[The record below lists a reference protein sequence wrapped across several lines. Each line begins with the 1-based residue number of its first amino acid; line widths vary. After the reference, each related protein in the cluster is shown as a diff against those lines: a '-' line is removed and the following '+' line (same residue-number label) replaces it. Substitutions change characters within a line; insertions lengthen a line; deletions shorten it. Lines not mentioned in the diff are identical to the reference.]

1 MVDRLADLHIE
12 ITDEPNDI
20 SSNQGNQEIAEHM
33 KKYGPIKEELAA
45 IVRNVKEIEKL
56 KDKDRT
62 VAKERD
68 RQEIMEKLEKL
79 MSETTKKGRTIKAM
93 LDQIKSSNV
102 EYKKKNGNSAKAQAR
117 ENLYTSN
124 IRRFH
129 SVMNDYNTA
138 SYDFKQGL
146 QERTRRQLK
155 IVDSKITDEEV
166 EKIVA
171 SGNAQNVI
179 SDALIDTENL
189 QDTIRDIEE
198 RHHDIIKLERQVLE
212 VYELF
217 KDLAVL
223 VDIQQEHLDVI
234 ENRVTNAKAYM
245 EHAETE
251 LVQAEKYQTKAR
263 RKKCCL
269 IITFLVIIVIAL
281 SSILGTQLSGGDA

>member
-1 MVDRLADLHIE
+1 MVDRLGDLDIDMAAQEEVETGDPEIE
-12 ITDEPNDI
+12 K
-20 SSNQGNQEIAEHM
+20 HM
-33 KKYGPIKEELAA
+33 DLYKPIKRELNG
-45 IVRNVKEIEKL
+45 IVQNVKEIEKL

-62 VAKERD
+62 VAKEKD
-68 RQEIMEKLEKL
+68 RKDIMDKLDSL
-79 MSETTKKGRTIKAM
+79 MSETTKKGRIIKAN
-93 LDQIKSSNV
+93 LDQIKSQNID
-102 EYKKKNGNSAKAQAR
+102 YKKKTGESAKTQAR

-146 QERTRRQLK
+146 QDRTRRQLK
-155 IVDSKITDEEV
+155 IVDNKITDEEV

-171 SGNAQNVI
+171 SGNAQSVI
-179 SDALIDTENL
+179 SEALISENL

-234 ENRVTNAKAYM
+234 ENRVTSAKAYV
-245 EHAETE
+245 EHGEKD
-251 LVQAEKYQTKAR
+251 LISAEKSQNKAR
-263 RKKCCL
+263 RKKMCMIL
-269 IITFLVIIVIAL
+269 TFVIIIVVMC
-281 SSILGTQLSGGDA
+281 SSIIMSQMNNA